1 MGGTPSSIK
10 LYSDLD
16 NQSDLCKTSETLFSV
31 FLKLILCIFIYV
43 FSGFQKHTRAQMFQ
57 QAALKPKIWQLSR
70 TLFFCLVVTTAC

>member
-1 MGGTPSSIK
+1 MDDTPSSIK

-31 FLKLILCIFIYV
+31 LLKLILSIFIYV
-43 FSGFQKHTRAQMFQ
+43 FSGCQKHTRAQMFQ

-70 TLFFCLVVTTAC
+70 ILSFCLVVTTAC